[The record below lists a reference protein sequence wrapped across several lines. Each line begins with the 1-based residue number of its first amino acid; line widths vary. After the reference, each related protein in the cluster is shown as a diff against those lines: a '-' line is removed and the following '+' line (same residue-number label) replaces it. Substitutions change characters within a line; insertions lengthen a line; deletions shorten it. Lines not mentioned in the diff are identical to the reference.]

1 MRTREGSTYIEKVLN
16 VWAIILILW
25 SVYRVT
31 FKTDLPLWFD
41 ELIAKPLIFLLPL
54 YFFIKRTEKKN
65 FFSSVSLKKKN
76 IGKEVLI
83 GLILGLIF
91 FVVGVI
97 GTFIKQNNFIFDIN
111 NLFQGKSVI
120 YFTVIAVATSISEEI
135 LSRGFVL
142 KRLYQQSRNIYT
154 SSFFASVLFFFLHV
168 PILFTSNQFTG
179 LLLLQVMLT
188 DLVLSLAVSFLFI
201 RRKSLIAPIIVH
213 ALYSLSIYF
222 FFI

>member
-1 MRTREGSTYIEKVLN
+1 MRTKEGSTYIEKVLN
-16 VWAIILILW
+16 VWAIVLILW

-54 YFFIKRTEKKN
+54 NFFIKRVEKKN

-76 IGKEVLI
+76 IWKEVAI
-83 GLILGLIF
+83 GLILGLTF
-91 FVVGVI
+91 FVAGAV
-97 GTFIKQNNFIFDIN
+97 GTFIKQNSFVFDIN
-111 NLFQGKSVI
+111 NLFRGKNLF
-120 YFTVIAVATSISEEI
+120 YFGFIAVATSISEEI

-168 PILFTSNQFTG
+168 PILFTSNQLTG
-179 LLLLQVMLT
+179 SLLLQIVLS

-201 RRKSLIAPIIVH
+201 RRKSLVAPIIVH
-213 ALYSLSIYF
+213 ALYTLSLYF
-222 FFI
+222 FI

>member
-1 MRTREGSTYIEKVLN
+1 MRTRAGSTYIEKVLN
-16 VWAIILILW
+16 TWAIVLILW

-54 YFFIKRTEKKN
+54 NFFIKKIEKKN
-65 FFSSVSLKKKN
+65 FFSSVSLNKKK
-76 IGKEVLI
+76 IGKEITI
-83 GLILGLIF
+83 GLLLGLIF
-91 FVVGVI
+91 VVAGVV
-97 GTFIKQNNFIFDIN
+97 GTFIKQNSFVFDVN
-111 NLFQGKSVI
+111 NLFQGKNVV
-120 YFTVIAVATSISEEI
+120 YFAVIAIATSVSEEI

-179 LLLLQVMLT
+179 ALLLQVMVA

-222 FFI
+222 FI